1 MASFTLQPGLRNLD
15 TGILQKGCDSSFTP
29 HPEYASRPNGSCRSQ
44 QMFTEYCHS
53 PYMAGKG
60 VPSNLILVDDALR
73 PQSTK
78 RFGKVTVKPIER
90 NLFPLQNN
98 LCLGTPQVSMHNPS
112 STRAQLQNEL
122 FQKRYPS
129 TQCAFRSFQ

>member
-29 HPEYASRPNGSCRSQ
+29 YPEHDSRPNWSCRPNQ
-44 QMFTEYCHS
+44 LYTEFCHS

-60 VPSNLILVDDALR
+60 VPANLILIDDALR

-78 RFGKVTVKPIER
+78 RFNKIVVEPIQR
-90 NLFPLQNN
+90 NLFPMQTF
-98 LCLGTPQVSMHNPS
+98 CLGTPQVSGFNPIS
-112 STRAQLQNEL
+112 SRAQLQNEL

-129 TQCAFRSFQ
+129 TRMC